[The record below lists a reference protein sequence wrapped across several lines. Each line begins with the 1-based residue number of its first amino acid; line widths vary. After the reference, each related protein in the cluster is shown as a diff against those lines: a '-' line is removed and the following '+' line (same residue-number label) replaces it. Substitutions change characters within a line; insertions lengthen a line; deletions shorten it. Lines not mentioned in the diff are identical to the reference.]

1 MKETTL
7 QRLKRL
13 NAESKYG
20 RIEGNEDWWK
30 EACKSIIF
38 SCEELLS
45 CSPSELSDFE
55 LGGALGAYT
64 AGWAVKKRR
73 EEQNDK

>member
-13 NAESKYG
+13 NAEAKHG
-20 RIEGNEDWWK
+20 RIEGNDDWWK

-45 CSPSELSDFE
+45 CSPSDLSDFE
-55 LGGALGAYT
+55 LGGALGAY
-64 AGWAVKKRR
+64 AVGWTVKKRK
-73 EEQNDK
+73 EKQND